1 MTGYFMEQS
10 SAELRA
16 GPAIA
21 AAVAPSRR
29 PTTRDSLE
37 AYGFLAPALLVL
49 AVFLLAPAVWV
60 FGLSLYHWDL
70 IAQNPEF
77 VGLDN
82 FRILLTHDQT
92 FRKALL
98 QTLYYVVATVPIG
111 MGLGLGIAL
120 LLNKG
125 IRGQGFMRSA
135 IFAPYVMPLVATA
148 IIWGWMLNPDF
159 GVIDAGLKALHLPP
173 LQWLNSAR
181 TVMAS
186 IILFGLWQHVGYTAV
201 IFLAGLANIPPE
213 LEEAAR
219 VDGARPW
226 TAFWKITWPMLS
238 PTTYFV
244 LVISMIASFKVLL
257 PVLILVGNSGGPDN
271 AAETIGVYLYSQA
284 FVSFHAG
291 YAGAISVVLF
301 VIILGITL
309 LQTRVLAKRV
319 FYQ

>member
-1 MTGYFMEQS
+1 MEQS
-10 SAELRA
+10 NTGLSTAGAVLIHPARRGRGRGRA
-16 GPAIA
+16 
-21 AAVAPSRR
+21 
-29 PTTRDSLE
+29 TLQ
-37 AYGFLAPALLVL
+37 AYAFLAPALLIL
-49 AVFLLAPAVWV
+49 GVFLLAPAIWV
-60 FGLSLYHWDL
+60 FGLSLFHWDL
-70 IAQNPEF
+70 IAQNPDF

-82 FRILLTHDQT
+82 YRILLTHDKT
-92 FRKALL
+92 FSKVLI

-111 MGLGLGIAL
+111 MALGLGIAL
-120 LLNKG
+120 LLN
-125 IRGQGFMRSA
+125 RGLRGRGLMRSA

-159 GVIDAGLKALHLPP
+159 GVINAALKALHLPT
-173 LQWLNSAR
+173 LQWLQSAR
-181 TVMAS
+181 TVMSS
-186 IILFGLWQHVGYTAV
+186 IILFGLWQHVGYTTV
-201 IFLAGLANIPPE
+201 IFLAGLANIPPD

-226 TAFWKITWPMLS
+226 AIFWKVTWPLLS

-257 PVLILVGNSGGPDN
+257 PVLILVGNAGGPDN
-271 AAETIGVYLYSQA
+271 AAQTIGVYLYSQA

-301 VIILGITL
+301 VIILAITAV
-309 LQTRVLAKRV
+309 QTRVLARRV

>member
-1 MTGYFMEQS
+1 MEQS
-10 SAELRA
+10 NTGLSGAPALLLR
-16 GPAIA
+16 PAPRGRA
-21 AAVAPSRR
+21 RR
-29 PTTRDSLE
+29 RETLQ
-37 AYGFLAPALLVL
+37 AYGFLAPALLIL
-49 AVFLLAPAVWV
+49 GVFLLAPAIWV
-60 FGLSLYHWDL
+60 FGLSLFHWDL
-70 IAQNPEF
+70 IAQNPDF

-82 FRILLTHDQT
+82 YRILLTHDKT
-92 FRKALL
+92 FSKVLF
-98 QTLYYVVATVPIG
+98 QTLYYVVATVPLG
-111 MGLGLGIAL
+111 MALGLGIAL
-120 LLNKG
+120 LLN
-125 IRGQGFMRSA
+125 RGVRGRGLMRSA

-159 GVIDAGLKALHLPP
+159 GVINAALKSLHLPT
-173 LQWLNSAR
+173 LQWLQSAR
-181 TVMAS
+181 TVMPS
-186 IILFGLWQHVGYTAV
+186 IILFGLWQHLGYTTV

-226 TAFWKITWPMLS
+226 AIFWKVTWPLLS

-257 PVLILVGNSGGPDN
+257 PVLILVGSAGGPDN
-271 AAETIGVYLYSQA
+271 AAQTIGVYLYTQA

-301 VIILGITL
+301 VIILAITL
-309 LQTRVLAKRV
+309 VQTRVLAKRV

>member
-1 MTGYFMEQS
+1 MEPTS
-10 SAELRA
+10 TELRA
-16 GPAIA
+16 GPAITA
-21 AAVAPSRR
+21 TVTRSRR
-29 PTTRDSLE
+29 RSRRETLQ
-37 AYGFLAPALLVL
+37 AYAFMAPALLIL
-49 AVFLLAPAVWV
+49 IVFLLAPALWV
-60 FGLSLYHWDL
+60 FWLSLYHWDL
-70 IAQNPEF
+70 IAQNPDF

-159 GVIDAGLKALHLPP
+159 GVINAALKSLHLPT

-181 TVMAS
+181 TVMSS

-201 IFLAGLANIPPE
+201 IFLAGLANLPPE

-219 VDGARPW
+219 VDGARAW
-226 TAFWKITWPMLS
+226 TVFWKITWPLLS

-257 PVLILVGNSGGPDN
+257 PVLILVGSSGGPNN
-271 AAETIGVYLYSQA
+271 AATTIGVYLYSQA

-309 LQTRVLAKRV
+309 VQTRVLARRV